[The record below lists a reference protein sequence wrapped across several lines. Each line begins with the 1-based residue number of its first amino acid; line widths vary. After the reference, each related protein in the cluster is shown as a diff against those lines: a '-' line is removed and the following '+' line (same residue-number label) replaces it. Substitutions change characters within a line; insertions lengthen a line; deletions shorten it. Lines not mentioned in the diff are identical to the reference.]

1 MAVSGVSRRIEK
13 AIEAYLER
21 DYESC
26 LIQYFPALDK
36 TAKKRRPKAGVGTR
50 IKGFLED
57 EIDIISDV
65 ALGSRLNITNDG
77 LSISDVL
84 YKYARTSVV
93 HEGELD
99 SRITFNESIGLIA
112 SEDWCLNTRYI
123 LGLILA
129 VILAPENYKEALGKE
144 ISFNIRGRSFR
155 ASELW
160 GEREMIITHM
170 NSFYKDERR

>member
-13 AIEAYLER
+13 AIEAYLEK

-36 TAKKRRPKAGVGTR
+36 TAKKRRPRSCVGVGTR
-50 IKGFLED
+50 IKAFLED

-65 ALGSRLNITNDG
+65 ALGSRLKITSDG

-99 SRITFNESIGLIA
+99 SRITFDESIGLIA
-112 SEDWCLNTRYI
+112 SDDWCLNTRYI

-129 VILAPENYKEALGKE
+129 VILAPENHKEALEKD

-155 ASELW
+155 VSELW
-160 GEREMIITHM
+160 GEREMVITHI
-170 NSFYKDERR
+170 NSFYID